1 MLLAPNMVTPTRGLV
16 SAPVTA
22 MSTSPPRTR
31 ALSPP
36 IVTSMVARLS
46 GLATS
51 RLARVCDRR
60 SAAPDRVTPRW
71 ASPTRPRSSMRASGP
86 VCRISSVVMVASLC
100 SPELDPHA
108 RRQQRRIGPIDVP
121 QHRIGVPDQM
131 PSAGGAARGDSG
143 EFAGQAHRT
152 GRDRWAWL
160 GPSRY
165 GQTWVAVDQIGETRC
180 KPAESDHPWVGGVS
194 VDDLC
199 GVHSG
204 ELADLGEVGAV
215 VDDVDHRGLG
225 RRGRRGVGRERH
237 RAEPTADGA
246 LPAGPV
252 EFEQPRTRGRDDVE
266 DTGHRDLT
274 QCTRPRQYLG
284 GAVELQQQGL
294 IAVVENGVGQA
305 ATHYSTGT
313 RGDADFQRSGLM

>member
-46 GLATS
+46 GLAAS

-108 RRQQRRIGPIDVP
+108 RRQQRRIGPIDAP
-121 QHRIGVPDQM
+121 QPRIGMPDQL
-131 PSAGGAARGDSG
+131 PSAGGASRVDSG

-160 GPSRY
+160 GPSRH
-165 GQTWVAVDQIGETRC
+165 GQARVAADQIGETRC
-180 KPAESDHPWVGGVS
+180 KTTKSDPPWFGGVS
-194 VDDLC
+194 LDDLC
-199 GVHSG
+199 RGHSG
-204 ELADLGEVGAV
+204 ELSDLGEVGAV
-215 VDDVDHRGLG
+215 VDDVAHRGG
-225 RRGRRGVGRERH
+225 PRRPPLEVGRYRQL
-237 RAEPTADGA
+237 ADPTPDSALAAGA
-246 LPAGPV
+246 G
-252 EFEQPRTRGRDDVE
+252 EFEQHRTRGLVF
-266 DTGHRDLT
+266 L
-274 QCTRPRQYLG
+274 
-284 GAVELQQQGL
+284 
-294 IAVVENGVGQA
+294 
-305 ATHYSTGT
+305 
-313 RGDADFQRSGLM
+313 

>member
-31 ALSPP
+31 ALNPP

-51 RLARVCDRR
+51 RLASVCDRR

-108 RRQQRRIGPIDVP
+108 RHQQRRIGPIDVP
-121 QHRIGVPDQM
+121 QHRLGVTDQL
-131 PSAGGAARGDSG
+131 PSAGGATRVDSG

-160 GPSRY
+160 GPSRH
-165 GQTWVAVDQIGETRC
+165 GQTRVAADQIGGTRG
-180 KPAESDHPWVGGVS
+180 KTAESDRPRVGGVS
-194 VDDLC
+194 VDDLRR
-199 GVHSG
+199 VHSG
-204 ELADLGEVGAV
+204 ELGDLGEVGAV
-215 VDDVDHRGLG
+215 VDDVDHRRLG
-225 RRGRRGVGRERH
+225 RRGRRGVGRHRQ

-246 LPAGPV
+246 LPAGAV
-252 EFEQPRTRGRDDVE
+252 EFEQHRTRGWDNVE
-266 DTGHRDLT
+266 DTGYRDLT
-274 QCTRPRQYLG
+274 ERTRPRQYLG

-294 IAVVENGVGQA
+294 IAVVENSVGQA
-305 ATHYSTGT
+305 AAHYSTVT
-313 RGDADFQRSGLM
+313 R

>member
-31 ALSPP
+31 ALNPP

-51 RLARVCDRR
+51 RLASVCDRR

-100 SPELDPHA
+100 SPELDPYA

-121 QHRIGVPDQM
+121 QHRVGVPDQL
-131 PSAGGAARGDSG
+131 PSAGRATGIDSG
-143 EFAGQAHRT
+143 EFAGQAHRA
-152 GRDRWAWL
+152 GRDRWARL
-160 GPSRY
+160 GPSRH
-165 GQTWVAVDQIGETRC
+165 GQARVATDQIGETRC
-180 KPAESDHPWVGGVS
+180 ETAESDLPWVGGVN

-199 GVHSG
+199 RGHSG
-204 ELADLGEVGAV
+204 ELGDLGKVGAV
-215 VDDVDHRGLG
+215 VDDVDHRELG
-225 RRGRRGVGRERH
+225 RRGLFRVGRH
-237 RAEPTADGA
+237 GQRAEPTPDSA
-246 LPAGPV
+246 LPAGAV
-252 EFEQPRTRGRDDVE
+252 KFEQHRTRGRDDVE

-274 QCTRPRQYLG
+274 QPPRPRQYLG

-305 ATHYSTGT
+305 AAHYSTVT
-313 RGDADFQRSGLM
+313 R